1 MLKNKDFQKFCCQTQ
16 GDQSCIRSDL
26 FKIKLLS
33 CVICRKLDKGHVSL
47 LFEVFMKNMT
57 SVGARPQ

>member
-1 MLKNKDFQKFCCQTQ
+1 MFF
-16 GDQSCIRSDL
+16 
-26 FKIKLLS
+26 
-33 CVICRKLDKGHVSL
+33 L